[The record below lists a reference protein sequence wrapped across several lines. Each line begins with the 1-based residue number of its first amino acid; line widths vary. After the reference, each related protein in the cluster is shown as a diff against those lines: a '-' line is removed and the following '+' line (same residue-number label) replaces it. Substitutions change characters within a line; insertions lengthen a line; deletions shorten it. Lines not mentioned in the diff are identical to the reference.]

1 MKGLHLF
8 VTPEVVQVI
17 RGENVSQPAPEL
29 SPFDAWEKRI
39 VISFI
44 VVIPLMFQR
53 LRESFHFLKFKKKKK
68 AETKRVQICVSLGH
82 EPPIKN
88 SIYILCVCEP
98 MSS

>member
-53 LRESFHFLKFKKKKK
+53 LRESFHFLKFKKKSRNEKGTDLCK
-68 AETKRVQICVSLGH
+68 PSL
-82 EPPIKN
+82 
-88 SIYILCVCEP
+88 
-98 MSS
+98 

>member
-53 LRESFHFLKFKKKKK
+53 LRESFHFLKFKKKV
-68 AETKRVQICVSLGH
+68 ETKRVQICVSLGR

-88 SIYILCVCEP
+88 SISILCVCEP

>member
-44 VVIPLMFQR
+44 VVIHLMFQR
-53 LRESFHFLKFKKKKK
+53 LRESFHFLKFKKKV
-68 AETKRVQICVSLGH
+68 ETKRVQICVSLGR
-82 EPPIKN
+82 ELPIKN
-88 SIYILCVCEP
+88 SISILCVCEP